1 MAERNGATFLEVAL
15 SFVVG
20 AIVGAAVALLYAPA
34 SGRETRQYLREKAES
49 LRDKAELALEQTKS
63 RIRRAR
69 RAVAEEAPVAAE
81 SATDVEG

>member
-34 SGRETRQYLREKAES
+34 SGRETRRYLREKAES
-49 LRDKAELALEQTKS
+49 LRDKAELAIEQTKS
-63 RIRRAR
+63 RIRRAQ
-69 RAVAEEAPVAAE
+69 RAIAEEAPMAAE
-81 SATDVEG
+81 SATDVED